1 MRPSSLIQPATRA
14 SLVLVFFAFP
24 VSVALANVGL
34 LLTLVFWLLGCIWG
48 SSLRDTR
55 QALSNPLVAPALAL
69 FAWIAL
75 ATLWSPADGGLI
87 GSALQKYT
95 KFLLIPVFIGLLADP
110 ATRRRCFQAF
120 ALAMLFTLVVTW
132 LNVWFDFSWTR
143 THNQGFGVDHT
154 VFKDYIAQGILMSF
168 FTVIAMHQVLSAR
181 TRAYAL
187 LAIGVAVLSVGSV
200 LFLSAGRTGYL
211 AMLASLTVFGV
222 FAAGRQPR
230 RLAIAAVVV
239 GAVAASL
246 FGTSSQLSSRTAQ
259 AWKEARSSS
268 IAAPV
273 TSAGARVEMA
283 LFALRGSLEK
293 PLQGHGTASYPV
305 LAPSHFTDPE
315 WCSVVCVH
323 PHNQFVFFLFEQG
336 LVGLALFLWFV
347 WAIARQAWREDAP
360 RRALMMA
367 FLAILCV
374 SNMTHSSFWLSTEN
388 HFFILISAL
397 LMAASHARTAR
408 PALSMPPPV
417 KP

>member
-1 MRPSSLIQPATRA
+1 MSPSSFIQPAARA

-55 QALSNPLVAPALAL
+55 QALSNPLAAPALAL
-69 FAWIAL
+69 FAWIVVA
-75 ATLWSPADGGLI
+75 ALWSPADGPLI
-87 GSALQKYT
+87 GAALQKYA
-95 KFLLIPVFIGLLADP
+95 KFLFVPVFVGLLADP

-120 ALAMLFTLVVTW
+120 ALAMLFTLTITW

-168 FTVIAMHQVLSAR
+168 FTAMAMHQALRAQNR
-181 TRAYAL
+181 TH
-187 LAIGVAVLSVGSV
+187 AVLAACVAGLAAFSV

-211 AMLASLTVFGV
+211 ALLLSMAVFAL
-222 FAAGRQPR
+222 FAAGLRPR
-230 RLAIAAVVV
+230 RLALVSVVV
-239 GAVAASL
+239 IAVLATA
-246 FGTSSQLSSRTAQ
+246 FTTSTQLRSRAAQ
-259 AWKEARSSS
+259 AWTEARSGGLTM
-268 IAAPV
+268 PV

-283 LFALRGSLEK
+283 RYALGGSLEK
-293 PLQGHGTASYPV
+293 PVQGHGTAAYPV
-305 LAPSHFTDPE
+305 LAPSHFTDPS

-336 LVGLALFLWFV
+336 LVGLLLFLWFV
-347 WAIARQAWREDAP
+347 GAIARQAWRETAP
-360 RRALMMA
+360 RRALMMG
-367 FLAILCV
+367 FLAILIV
-374 SNMTHSSFWLSTEN
+374 SNTTHSSFWLSTEN
-388 HFFILISAL
+388 HFFILMSAL
-397 LMAASHARTAR
+397 LMAASHARTRGVERA
-408 PALSMPPPV
+408 STGV